1 MRIKYRYQYKEYKDF
16 PIATEI
22 SESRERRKPLLRF
35 SSCAFS
41 CLLLPA
47 FIGNLLIL
55 SPIAILLFFLSALS
69 VLTTIYAFAYYDQH
83 TEKIIKKHI
92 QQTIAEKAEVAKH
105 LKESKYLCKSI
116 KHTGRFQSGKCMI
129 CFIHNPQLEICKIK
143 NEMGTR
149 EIPICKECIEKFETN
164 LNCN

>member
-1 MRIKYRYQYKEYKDF
+1 MRIKYRYQYKEYKNF

-41 CLLLPA
+41 FLLLPA

-55 SPIAILLFFLSALS
+55 SPIAILLFFLSVLS

-83 TEKIIKKHI
+83 TEKIIQKHI
-92 QQTIAEKAEVAKH
+92 KQTLTEKAEAAKYV
-105 LKESKYLCKSI
+105 KESKYLCKSI
-116 KHTGRFQSGKCMI
+116 KHTGKLQNGKCMI
-129 CFIHNPQLEICKIK
+129 CFIQNTQLEICKIN

-149 EIPICKECIEKFETN
+149 EIPVCKECIEKFETN
-164 LNCN
+164 LNSN